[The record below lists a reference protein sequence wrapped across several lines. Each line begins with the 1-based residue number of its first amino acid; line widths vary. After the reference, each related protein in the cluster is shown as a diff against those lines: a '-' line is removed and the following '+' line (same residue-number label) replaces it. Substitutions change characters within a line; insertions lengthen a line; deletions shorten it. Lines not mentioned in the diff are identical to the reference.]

1 MLVAVPV
8 LVVPYVVVE
17 VAVDDDGAELEDVL
31 GAVGRP
37 SRACNAESVL
47 DDESAGSLD
56 HAGGDRPALLECLV
70 VAHVLAVVLQ
80 VGDGLVHVGQVEVAG
95 AGVRAGLRGDGFQGG
110 GDCFRAAVQDA
121 EELAV
126 GPLPGGGGVAGVQR
140 GGGLAYVAADVDVV
154 DQDRNLQAAGLR
166 VVADRGDLLL
176 VPVDEEDA
184 LADPLRV
191 AAVGLVER
199 LPDHRG
205 DVAGDGG
212 RYPFI
217 ARLRAGVRLA
227 AGGRGGDVLRLAD
240 GGGEVRDGDDLGHFL
255 DPGVRRAGAAA
266 LAVLRAQGD
275 ALAVGLHHDHVAVRL
290 LLFFR
295 VAGAFLVEVTG
306 PGGEVPGQAGQL
318 GAADRDPGPGL
329 DDLLRLP
336 VPAGGEVEG
345 GQGAHPHGVGVIGQ
359 DLPGVGGIE
368 VRLAPVTVGQPRDP
382 HGAEDARRAPAV
394 PGLDGAMPDPRGAR
408 DLRNPLLPRAVEGER
423 CLQQPPLQLAALLAD
438 HLLPLPVVQEPRFA
452 RRPGQQPGELLR
464 RAGQR
469 CRQLPVHRGLAP
481 VPPDRPD
488 LSRQRHRP
496 RRTPDA
502 PQEWFR
508 PSSLKRPR
516 NPRTR
521 QRRTVPDTPPANRR
535 NDRRPAQITPG
546 NARKARNTRTRRT
559 SEHSTDI
566 TEKSYLFKRRTP
578 RHVRDKIAGRLAE
591 FGLELHPDKTKV
603 VYCRDDDRRGD
614 HDTTSFTFLS
624 YTFRPRLAKNRY
636 GKHFVSFLP
645 AVSKDQVVRMQR
657 EIRTWRIPRRSDKS
671 LQDLAH
677 MFNRIVQ
684 GWINYYGFFYKSM
697 LYPLLKHLN
706 RKLTMWAMKK
716 YKRLRRRERAA
727 TAWLRTIASRDPRL
741 FAQWKFGVT
750 P

>member
-95 AGVRAGLRGDGFQGG
+95 AGVRAGLRGDGF
-110 GDCFRAAVQDA
+110 
-121 EELAV
+121 
-126 GPLPGGGGVAGVQR
+126 QR

-368 VRLAPVTVGQPRDP
+368 VRLAPVP
-382 HGAEDARRAPAV
+382 
-394 PGLDGAMPDPRGAR
+394 
-408 DLRNPLLPRAVEGER
+408 
-423 CLQQPPLQLAALLAD
+423 
-438 HLLPLPVVQEPRFA
+438 
-452 RRPGQQPGELLR
+452 
-464 RAGQR
+464 
-469 CRQLPVHRGLAP
+469 
-481 VPPDRPD
+481 
-488 LSRQRHRP
+488 
-496 RRTPDA
+496 
-502 PQEWFR
+502 
-508 PSSLKRPR
+508 
-516 NPRTR
+516 
-521 QRRTVPDTPPANRR
+521 
-535 NDRRPAQITPG
+535 
-546 NARKARNTRTRRT
+546 
-559 SEHSTDI
+559 
-566 TEKSYLFKRRTP
+566 
-578 RHVRDKIAGRLAE
+578 
-591 FGLELHPDKTKV
+591 
-603 VYCRDDDRRGD
+603 
-614 HDTTSFTFLS
+614 
-624 YTFRPRLAKNRY
+624 
-636 GKHFVSFLP
+636 
-645 AVSKDQVVRMQR
+645 
-657 EIRTWRIPRRSDKS
+657 
-671 LQDLAH
+671 
-677 MFNRIVQ
+677 
-684 GWINYYGFFYKSM
+684 
-697 LYPLLKHLN
+697 
-706 RKLTMWAMKK
+706 
-716 YKRLRRRERAA
+716 
-727 TAWLRTIASRDPRL
+727 
-741 FAQWKFGVT
+741 
-750 P
+750 

>member
-8 LVVPYVVVE
+8 LVVPYV
-17 VAVDDDGAELEDVL
+17 
-31 GAVGRP
+31 
-37 SRACNAESVL
+37 
-47 DDESAGSLD
+47 
-56 HAGGDRPALLECLV
+56 
-70 VAHVLAVVLQ
+70 
-80 VGDGLVHVGQVEVAG
+80 VGQVEVAG

-227 AGGRGGDVLRLAD
+227 AGGRGG
-240 GGGEVRDGDDLGHFL
+240 
-255 DPGVRRAGAAA
+255 
-266 LAVLRAQGD
+266 
-275 ALAVGLHHDHVAVRL
+275 AVRL

-368 VRLAPVTVGQPRDP
+368 VRLAPVTVGQPRD
-382 HGAEDARRAPAV
+382 
-394 PGLDGAMPDPRGAR
+394 
-408 DLRNPLLPRAVEGER
+408 
-423 CLQQPPLQLAALLAD
+423 
-438 HLLPLPVVQEPRFA
+438 
-452 RRPGQQPGELLR
+452 
-464 RAGQR
+464 
-469 CRQLPVHRGLAP
+469 
-481 VPPDRPD
+481 
-488 LSRQRHRP
+488 
-496 RRTPDA
+496 
-502 PQEWFR
+502 
-508 PSSLKRPR
+508 
-516 NPRTR
+516 
-521 QRRTVPDTPPANRR
+521 
-535 NDRRPAQITPG
+535 
-546 NARKARNTRTRRT
+546 
-559 SEHSTDI
+559 
-566 TEKSYLFKRRTP
+566 
-578 RHVRDKIAGRLAE
+578 
-591 FGLELHPDKTKV
+591 
-603 VYCRDDDRRGD
+603 
-614 HDTTSFTFLS
+614 
-624 YTFRPRLAKNRY
+624 
-636 GKHFVSFLP
+636 
-645 AVSKDQVVRMQR
+645 
-657 EIRTWRIPRRSDKS
+657 
-671 LQDLAH
+671 
-677 MFNRIVQ
+677 
-684 GWINYYGFFYKSM
+684 
-697 LYPLLKHLN
+697 
-706 RKLTMWAMKK
+706 
-716 YKRLRRRERAA
+716 
-727 TAWLRTIASRDPRL
+727 
-741 FAQWKFGVT
+741 
-750 P
+750 